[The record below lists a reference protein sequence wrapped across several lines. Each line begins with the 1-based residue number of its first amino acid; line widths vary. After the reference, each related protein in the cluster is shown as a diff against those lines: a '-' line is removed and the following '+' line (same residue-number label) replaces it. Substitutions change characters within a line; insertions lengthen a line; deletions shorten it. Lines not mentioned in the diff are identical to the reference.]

1 MFGQQGDS
9 SQTEEVDEENKGL
22 IWMLVKQVMLR
33 EALCRVSCFDFLLTV

>member
-22 IWMLVKQVMLR
+22 IWMLVKQVMPG
-33 EALCRVSCFDFLLTV
+33 EASCRASCSDFLLSV